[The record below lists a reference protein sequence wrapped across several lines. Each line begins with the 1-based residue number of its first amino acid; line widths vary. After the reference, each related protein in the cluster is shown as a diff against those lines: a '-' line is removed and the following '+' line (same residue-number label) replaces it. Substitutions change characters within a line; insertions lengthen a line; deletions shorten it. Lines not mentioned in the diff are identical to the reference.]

1 MPERHK
7 VLVADPLGQAGADR
21 LRAAPGVEVVF
32 ADGQSRVELLESVR
46 DADALIV
53 RSGTQADV
61 ELIAAGRSL
70 RVIGR
75 AGVGVDNIDLAVA
88 AEQDIAVV
96 NTPEANTL
104 AAAEHAFALMLATA
118 RRIAEAHNSLAGGS
132 WDRKRYVGVQLAGAT
147 LGLVG
152 FGRIGRAVGHR
163 ALAFEMAVLTTDP
176 YIPAEVATEHGAR
189 MVELPELLAASDFV
203 SLHAVAQEDGS
214 ALLDEAAL
222 ATIKPG
228 AIVVNAA
235 RGSLID
241 STVAARTAL
250 DDGRLG
256 GLGLDVYDQ
265 EPPGADHPLIGHPRV
280 VHTPHLGASTGAAQ
294 RDVSVQVVAKV
305 LAALKGEP
313 VETVPQLLSPG
324 GATQA

>member
-1 MPERHK
+1 MPARHT
-7 VLVADPLGQAGADR
+7 VLVAEPLGAAGADR
-21 LRAAPGVEVVF
+21 LLADPEVEAVF
-32 ADGQSRVELLESVR
+32 ADGQSRAELL
-46 DADALIV
+46 DAIGGADALIV
-53 RSGTQADV
+53 RSGTQADA
-61 ELIAAGRSL
+61 ELIAAGSGL

-75 AGVGVDNIDLAVA
+75 AGVGVDNIDLAAA
-88 AEQDIAVV
+88 AERQIKVV

-118 RRIAEAHNSLAGGS
+118 RRVTEAHNSLAAGN
-132 WDRKRYVGVQLAGAT
+132 WNRKQYIGAQLAGAT

-163 ALAFEMAVLTTDP
+163 ALAFEMALLTTDP
-176 YIPAEVATEHGAR
+176 YIPAEVAREHGAR
-189 MVELPELLAASDFV
+189 MVELPELLAGSDFV
-203 SLHAVAQEDGS
+203 SLHSVAQEDGS
-214 ALLDEAAL
+214 ALLDEAAF
-222 ATIKPG
+222 AAIKPG

-241 STVAARTAL
+241 SHAARAAL
-250 DDGRLG
+250 DDGRLA

-265 EPPGADHPLIGHPRV
+265 EPPGADHPLIGHPKV

-305 LAALKGEP
+305 LAALRGEP
-313 VETVPQLLSPG
+313 VEVVLPG
-324 GATQA
+324 P

>member
-7 VLVADPLGQAGADR
+7 VLVADPLGAAGADH
-21 LRAAPGVEVVF
+21 LRAAPGVEAVF
-32 ADGQSRVELLESVR
+32 ADTQSRDELLESVR
-46 DADALIV
+46 GADALIV
-53 RSGTQADV
+53 RSGSRVDA
-61 ELIAAGRSL
+61 ELISAGPGL

-75 AGVGVDNIDLAVA
+75 AGVGVDNIDLDA
-88 AEQDIAVV
+88 AAARGIAVV

-118 RRIAEAHNSLAGGS
+118 RRVTDAHNSLAAGK
-132 WDRKRYVGVQLAGAT
+132 WDRKQYVGVQLAGAT

-176 YIPAEVATEHGAR
+176 YIPAEVAREHGAR

-214 ALLDEAAL
+214 ALLDEAAFGI
-222 ATIKPG
+222 IKPG

-241 STVAARTAL
+241 PAAARAAL

-305 LAALKGEP
+305 LAALRGEP
-313 VETVPQLLSPG
+313 VEAVRPLAPSPG
-324 GATQA
+324 WR

>member
-1 MPERHK
+1 MPERHR
-7 VLVADPLGQAGADR
+7 VLVAEPLGAAGADR
-21 LRAAPGVEVVF
+21 LRSDPDVDAVF
-32 ADGQSRVELLESVR
+32 AEGQSRAELLESVR
-46 DADALIV
+46 DAAALIV
-53 RSGTQADV
+53 RSGTRVDA
-61 ELIAAGRSL
+61 ELIAAGPGL

-75 AGVGVDNIDLAVA
+75 AGVGVDNIDLEA
-88 AEQDIAVV
+88 AAARGIAVV
-96 NTPEANTL
+96 NTPEANML

-118 RRIAEAHNSLAGGS
+118 RRVTDAHNSLAAGS
-132 WDRKRYVGVQLAGAT
+132 WNRKQYVGVQLAGAT

-152 FGRIGRAVGHR
+152 FGRIGRAVGRR

-176 YIPAEVATEHGAR
+176 YIPAEVAREHGAR
-189 MVELPELLAASDFV
+189 MVELPELLAESDFV

-222 ATIKPG
+222 AAVKPG

-241 STVAARTAL
+241 PAAARDAL
-250 DDGRLG
+250 DDGRLA

-265 EPPGADHPLIGHPRV
+265 EPPPPDHPLIGHPRV

-305 LAALKGEP
+305 LAALRGEP
-313 VETVPQLLSPG
+313 VETVQSAP
-324 GATQA
+324 

>member
-1 MPERHK
+1 MSERHS
-7 VLVADPLGQAGADR
+7 VLVAEPLGAAGADR
-21 LRAAPGVEVVF
+21 LRSDPEVEAVF
-32 ADGQSRVELLESVR
+32 AEGQSRDELLESVR
-46 DADALIV
+46 DAAALIV
-53 RSGTQADV
+53 RSGSRVDA
-61 ELIAAGRSL
+61 ELMAAGPSL

-75 AGVGVDNIDLAVA
+75 AGVGVDNIDLDAA
-88 AEQDIAVV
+88 AERGIAVV

-118 RRIAEAHNSLAGGS
+118 RRVTEAHNSLAARR
-132 WDRKRYVGVQLAGAT
+132 WDRKQYMGVQLAGAT

-163 ALAFEMAVLTTDP
+163 ALAFEMALLTTDP
-176 YIPAEVATEHGAR
+176 YIPAEVAQEHGAR

-222 ATIKPG
+222 AAIKPG

-241 STVAARTAL
+241 PTAARAAL
-250 DDGRLG
+250 DDGRLA
-256 GLGLDVYDQ
+256 GLGIDVYDP
-265 EPPGADHPLIGHPRV
+265 EPPPSGHPLIGHPRV

-305 LAALKGEP
+305 LAALRGEP
-313 VETVPQLLSPG
+313 VETVQPAP
-324 GATQA
+324 

>member
-21 LRAAPGVEVVF
+21 LRAAPGVEAVF
-32 ADGQSRVELLESVR
+32 ADTQSRVELLESIR
-46 DADALIV
+46 DAAGLIV
-53 RSGTQADV
+53 RSGTQADA
-61 ELIAAGRSL
+61 ELIAAGTSL

-75 AGVGVDNIDLAVA
+75 AGVGVDNIDLSA
-88 AEQDIAVV
+88 AATHGIAVV

-118 RRIAEAHNSLAGGS
+118 RRITDAHKSLADGN
-132 WDRKRYVGVQLAGAT
+132 WDRKQYVGTQLAGAT

-176 YIPAEVATEHGAR
+176 YIPSEVATEHGAT
-189 MVELPELLAASDFV
+189 MVELPELLASSDFV

-214 ALLDEAAL
+214 ALLDEAAF
-222 ATIKPG
+222 AIIKPG

-235 RGSLID
+235 RGSLIA
-241 STVAARTAL
+241 SAAARAAL

-256 GLGLDVYDQ
+256 GLGLDVYDT
-265 EPPGADHPLIGHPRV
+265 EPPPPDHPLIGHPRV

-313 VETVPQLLSPG
+313 VETVQPAP
-324 GATQA
+324 

>member
-1 MPERHK
+1 MSERNR
-7 VLVADPLGQAGADR
+7 VVVAEPLGAAGVER
-21 LRAAPGVEVVF
+21 LRADPDVDVVF
-32 ADGQSRVELLESVR
+32 AEGRSRAELLESMR
-46 DADALIV
+46 DAAALIV
-53 RSGTQADV
+53 RSGSRVDT
-61 ELIAAGRSL
+61 ELIAAGPSL

-75 AGVGVDNIDLAVA
+75 AGVGVDNIDLAA
-88 AEQDIAVV
+88 ATEQGIAVV

-118 RRIAEAHNSLAGGS
+118 RRVTDAHNSLAAGR
-132 WDRKRYVGVQLAGAT
+132 WDRKHYVGVQLAGAT

-176 YIPAEVATEHGAR
+176 YIGAAVAQQHGAR

-203 SLHAVAQEDGS
+203 SLHAAALQDGS

-241 STVAARTAL
+241 PAAARAAL
-250 DDGRLG
+250 DDGRLA
-256 GLGLDVYDQ
+256 GLGLDVYDP
-265 EPPGADHPLIGHPRV
+265 EPPPPDHPLIGHPRV

-305 LAALKGEP
+305 LAVLRGEP
-313 VETVPQLLSPG
+313 TETVQPVL
-324 GATQA
+324 

>member
-1 MPERHK
+1 MTERHR
-7 VLVADPLGQAGADR
+7 VVVAEPLGSAGADR
-21 LRAAPGVEVVF
+21 LKDDASLDVVF
-32 ADGQSRVELLESVR
+32 ADGKGRDGLLESLR
-46 DADALIV
+46 GAHALIV
-53 RSGTQADV
+53 RSGSSVDS
-61 ELIAAGRSL
+61 ELIAAAPDL

-75 AGVGVDNIDLAVA
+75 AGVGTDNIDLAA
-88 AEQDIAVV
+88 AAASGVMVV

-118 RRIAEAHNSLAGGS
+118 RRVAVSHQSVAAGN
-132 WDRKRYVGVQLAGAT
+132 WDRKAFVGVQLAGAT

-163 ALAFEMAVLTTDP
+163 ALAFEMDVLTTDP
-176 YIPAEVATEHGAR
+176 FIPAEMAREHGAR
-189 MVELPELLAASDFV
+189 MVEFDELLAASDFV

-214 ALLDEAAL
+214 ALLDARAFE
-222 ATIKPG
+222 TIKPG

-241 STVAARTAL
+241 AQAARTAL
-250 DDGRLG
+250 DDGHLG
-256 GLGLDVYDQ
+256 GLGMDVYDP
-265 EPPGADHPLIGHPRV
+265 EPPPADHPLIGHPKV

-305 LAALKGEP
+305 LAALRGEP
-313 VETVPQLLSPG
+313 VETVQPAP
-324 GATQA
+324 

>member
-1 MPERHK
+1 MPERHR
-7 VLVADPLGQAGADR
+7 VLVAEPLGTAGAER
-21 LRAAPGVEVVF
+21 LRTDPGIEAVF
-32 ADGQSRVELLESVR
+32 AEGQSRAELLESVQ
-46 DADALIV
+46 DAAALIV
-53 RSGTQADV
+53 RSGSRVDS
-61 ELIAAGRSL
+61 ELIAAGSGL

-75 AGVGVDNIDLAVA
+75 AGVGVDNIDLDA
-88 AEQDIAVV
+88 AAGRGIVVV

-104 AAAEHAFALMLATA
+104 AAAEHAFALMLAAA
-118 RRIAEAHNSLAGGS
+118 RRVTDAHNSLATGN
-132 WDRKRYVGVQLAGAT
+132 WDRKQYVGVQLAGAT

-176 YIPAEVATEHGAR
+176 YIGAEVAHEHGAR
-189 MVELPELLAASDFV
+189 MVELRELLASSDFV

-241 STVAARTAL
+241 SAAARAAL
-250 DDGRLG
+250 DEGRLG
-256 GLGLDVYDQ
+256 GLGIDVYDQ

-313 VETVPQLLSPG
+313 VETVQPAP
-324 GATQA
+324 